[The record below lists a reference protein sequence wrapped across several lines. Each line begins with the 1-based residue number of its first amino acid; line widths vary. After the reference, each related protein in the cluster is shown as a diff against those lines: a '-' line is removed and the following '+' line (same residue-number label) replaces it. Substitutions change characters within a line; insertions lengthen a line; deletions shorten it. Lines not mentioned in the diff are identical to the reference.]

1 MSQNINDLGAFN
13 KVITCPNLRCGAKLR
28 VPVGEGKLHVTCPKC
43 GLEFMHDSGGEK
55 EKAEMF
61 RSFGLDKI
69 LGMEADKKA
78 DTEFDPEVFIKVLG
92 LDKIF
97 GNDKK

>member
-1 MSQNINDLGAFN
+1 MSQNINDLGTFK
-13 KVITCPNLRCGAKLR
+13 KVITCPNLKCGAKLR

-55 EKAEMF
+55 EKTEMF
-61 RSFGLDKI
+61 SSFGLDKM

-78 DTEFDPEVFIKVLG
+78 DTGFDPEVFKALG